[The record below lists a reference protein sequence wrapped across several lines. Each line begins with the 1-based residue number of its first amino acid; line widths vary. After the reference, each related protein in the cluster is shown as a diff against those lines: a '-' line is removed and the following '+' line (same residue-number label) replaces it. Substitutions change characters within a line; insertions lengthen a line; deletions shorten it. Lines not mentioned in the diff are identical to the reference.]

1 MPGASSS
8 LRPASSPGPATAS
21 STSSPLR
28 RRTATCT
35 EHSVIA
41 APPLRHRRGD
51 QRVHTAGTGLQ
62 RPPGNQPG
70 RRTAPDP
77 PEVTPSQHRPY
88 SGFDS
93 CHVQLPAVSLEQHL
107 TDAPAAMA
115 RLVHD
120 LDVEH
125 VADEPDSVA
134 HVAVHRRTAGH
145 ELEDARALA
154 VVLADDLGDAWA
166 GPGAATK

>member
-1 MPGASSS
+1 
-8 LRPASSPGPATAS
+8 
-21 STSSPLR
+21 
-28 RRTATCT
+28 
-35 EHSVIA
+35 
-41 APPLRHRRGD
+41 
-51 QRVHTAGTGLQ
+51 VHTAGTGLQ
-62 RPPGNQPG
+62 RPPRNQPG

-125 VADEPDSVA
+125 VADEPDPVA
-134 HVAVHRRTAGH
+134 HVVVHRRTAGH

-154 VVLADDLGDAWA
+154 VVLADDLGDAGA
-166 GPGAATK
+166 GPGAAAKQLGQPQGHAGTADHSYESESSSGAETSAPIRPISASGREAAS